1 MVVRPFEEKTNNII
15 EIINELVLTV
25 MISMLLHYNESNIWD
40 TQIEDVFIYLIMS
53 NSVLVTFILCV
64 TLLVTITIKCCRRT
78 KKTEVKRYMH
88 NDTSQN
94 VLQRKN
100 DTSMLDFDAHRHNAS
115 VLEAPSK
122 AGSKFAINQKF

>member
-25 MISMLLHYNESNIWD
+25 MISMLLHYNESSRWD

-53 NSVLVTFILCV
+53 NSVFVTFILCV

-88 NDTSQN
+88 NDTNQN

-100 DTSMLDFDAHRHNAS
+100 DTSMLDFDVHRHNAS
-115 VLEAPSK
+115 ALEAPSK
-122 AGSKFAINQKF
+122 A